1 MVLVVCARTTQGL
14 TGTHNQLSGWPA
26 GDAGP
31 LLAPAVITLSV
42 GPSPSAT
49 ALLLTIDPASAAI
62 TASAAGGSLH
72 YFRLADATLR
82 PLPAEATLTLAR
94 GDAYI
99 AVSPGAR
106 RLADSPAMARYL
118 HLHDGFN
125 AEHLADGLL
134 RFLAQESGQA
144 EFPEDVT
151 VLVVEA
157 R

>member
-1 MVLVVCARTTQGL
+1 MILVVSAKNRPGVAGHHDHLDGWPSGEAGPVTAPVEVT
-14 TGTHNQLSGWPA
+14 LSGGSPPGA
-26 GDAGP
+26 G
-31 LLAPAVITLSV
+31 LVRLA
-42 GPSPSAT
+42 
-49 ALLLTIDPASAAI
+49 IDPVAATLAAS
-62 TASAAGGSLH
+62 TTGGSWH

-82 PLPAEATLTLAR
+82 PLPADAALTFAR

-106 RLADSPAMARYL
+106 LLANSPAIARFL
-118 HLHDGFN
+118 HLRDGFN
-125 AEHLADGLL
+125 AERLAGGLL
-134 RFLAQESGQA
+134 SFLAQGSGRV

>member
-1 MVLVVCARTTQGL
+1 MILVVSAKARRGL
-14 TGTHNQLSGWPA
+14 SHQHEHLAGWLSGK
-26 GDAGP
+26 AGP
-31 LLAPAVITLSV
+31 VLAPVEVTLA
-42 GPSPSAT
+42 GGGAPGAT
-49 ALLLTIDPASAAI
+49 LVRLAIDPVTATLAAA
-62 TASAAGGSLH
+62 TAGGSRH

-82 PLPAEATLTLAR
+82 PLPAEASLSFAR

-106 RLADSPAMARYL
+106 LLADSPAIARFL
-118 HLHDGFN
+118 HLRDGFN
-125 AEHLADGLL
+125 AERLADGLL
-134 RFLAQESGQA
+134 SFLAHESGQA